1 MTTTSTPKAI
11 NPKVVEDAV
20 EHAKPKKVIGKRTA
34 RRRSTVLIY
43 VLLCIA
49 AAVAVLPLI
58 FMIVSSFKASD
69 QQIFGDL
76 GTWRAFLP
84 VGDLTLDNY
93 VGVTERVPAVRFI
106 LNSVIITISI
116 VGLGLVVNSM
126 VGFAIARM
134 RFKGAGLVLSLVLA
148 TLMVPFETIAVPM
161 VYWVSKLPSI
171 TWLEDGFL
179 LKQGMLN
186 TYQVQIL
193 PFVANA
199 LAIFLFVQHFKTIP
213 KEFDEAALVDGANWW
228 TIYRKIIIPLSGPT
242 FATVAIITMLPAW
255 NSYLWP
261 LMVVQ
266 KSDMRP
272 VSVGMQYFF
281 QLNPDWGQIMAYATL
296 ITVPVLIVFVIF
308 QKSFVASLASTG
320 VKG

>member
-1 MTTTSTPKAI
+1 MTTTSAPKPI
-11 NPKVVEDAV
+11 NPDVVEDAV
-20 EHAKPKKVIGKRTA
+20 AKAKPKKTIGKRSA
-34 RRRSTVLIY
+34 RRRSTILIY
-43 VLLCIA
+43 VLLVIA
-49 AAVAVLPLI
+49 ASVAVLPLI
-58 FMIVSSFKASD
+58 FMIVSSFKATD
-69 QQIFGDL
+69 QQIFADL

-84 VGDLTLDNY
+84 VGDLTFDNY

-106 LNSVIITISI
+106 INSVIITISI

-171 TWLEDGFL
+171 TWVEDGFL

-199 LAIFLFVQHFKTIP
+199 LAIFLFVQHFKTLP
-213 KEFDEAALVDGANWW
+213 KEFDEAALVDGASWW
-228 TIYRKIIIPLSGPT
+228 TIYRKIIVPLSGPT